1 MSNLG
6 MIDII
11 ALIIVAIAFAVVF
24 IVWTSGLK
32 RDPMKGRLKD
42 LQHRKD
48 QLKVGLVATNKRQSN
63 LKSVDRVNTMRKIA
77 NKLKLLQTESTDKIS
92 ILLAQAG
99 YRNKDALVIYQFSRV
114 IGPAIGGLL
123 AIFLIYGAGI
133 LADDPAIRPLVGI
146 GIVLFFFKL
155 PDILLANTKAKRTNA
170 IRLSLP
176 DALDLMVV
184 CAEAGLT
191 LDATMSRVA
200 NELGKAA
207 PEMAEEFTITS
218 IELSFLPNRRM
229 ALMNLAERVDLPAL
243 GSLITTLVQSERYG
257 TPLAAAL
264 RTLSAESRNERMMK
278 AEEKAARLP
287 AILTIPLIL
296 FILPCLFIV
305 LLGPAACKVS
315 DTFIKNPII

>member
-1 MSNLG
+1 MLG
-6 MIDII
+6 LDMVDII
-11 ALIIVAIAFAVVF
+11 SLVVVAVAAAVIF
-24 IVWTSGLK
+24 IVYNSGLK
-32 RDPMKGRLKD
+32 SDPMKGRLKD
-42 LQHRKD
+42 LNHRKD
-48 QLKVGLVATNKRQSN
+48 QLKAGLVATNKRESN
-63 LKSVDRVNTMRKIA
+63 IKNVDRVNTMRKIA
-77 NKLKLLQTESTDKIS
+77 DKLKLLQTESTDKIS
-92 ILLAQAG
+92 ISLAQAG
-99 YRNKDALVIYQFSRV
+99 YRNKDALVIYQFSRL
-114 IGPAIGGLL
+114 ITPALGGLL
-123 AIFLIYGAGI
+123 AIFMIYGVGI
-133 LADDPAIRPLVGI
+133 MADDPAMRPLVGI

-155 PDILLANTKAKRTNA
+155 PDILLANAKSKRTDA

-191 LDATMSRVA
+191 LDATMNRVA

-207 PEMAEEFTITS
+207 PELAEEFTITS

-315 DTFIKNPII
+315 DTFIKNPIV

>member
-6 MIDII
+6 MVDII
-11 ALIIVAIAFAVVF
+11 SLIIVASAFAVLF
-24 IVWTSGLK
+24 IVWSSGIK

-42 LQHRKD
+42 LNQRKD
-48 QLKVGLVATNKRQSN
+48 QLRAGLISTNKRQSN
-63 LKSVDRVNTMRKIA
+63 IKNVDRVNTMRKIA
-77 NKLKLLQTESTDKIS
+77 DKLKLLQSESTDKIS

-99 YRNKDALVIYQFSRV
+99 YRNKDALVIYQFSRL
-114 IGPAIGGLL
+114 IMPAIGGLL
-123 AIFLIYGAGI
+123 AIFLLYGANVM
-133 LADDPAIRPLVGI
+133 ADKPAMRPLIGI
-146 GIVLFFFKL
+146 GLVLFFYKI
-155 PDILLANTKAKRTNA
+155 PDILLANTKAKRTDA

-229 ALMNLAERVDLPAL
+229 ALMNLAERVDLPSL

-315 DTFIKNPII
+315 DTFIKNSPI

>member
-1 MSNLG
+1 MSDLG

-11 ALIIVAIAFAVVF
+11 ALVIVTIAFAVVF
-24 IVWTSGLK
+24 VVWNSGIK

-42 LQHRKD
+42 LQKRKD
-48 QLKVGLVATNKRQSN
+48 QLRVGLVTTNKRQSSV
-63 LKSVDRVNTMRKIA
+63 KSADRVNTMRNIA

-99 YRNKDALVIYQFSRV
+99 YRNKDALVIYQFSRL
-114 IGPAIGGLL
+114 IMPALGGLL

-133 LADDPAIRPLVGI
+133 LADDPAMRPLVGI

>member
-1 MSNLG
+1 MPE

-11 ALIIVAIAFAVVF
+11 SLILVALAFGVFYIVYS
-24 IVWTSGLK
+24 SGLK
-32 RDPMKGRLKD
+32 RDPMKGRLKH
-42 LQHRKD
+42 LNERKD
-48 QLKVGLVATNKRQSN
+48 QLKAGLITTNKRQSN
-63 LKSVDRVNTMRKIA
+63 IKNVDRVNSMRKIA
-77 NKLKLLQTESTDKIS
+77 DKLKLLQTESTDKIS

-99 YRNKDALVIYQFSRV
+99 YRNKDALVIYQFSRL
-114 IGPAIGGLL
+114 ITPAIGGLI
-123 AIFLIYGAGI
+123 AIFLIYGVGI
-133 LADDPAIRPLVGI
+133 MADDPGMRPLVGI
-146 GIVLFFFKL
+146 GIVLFFYKL
-155 PDILLANTKAKRTNA
+155 PDILLANIKAKRTDA

-207 PEMAEEFTITS
+207 PEMAEEFTINS

-229 ALMNLAERVDLPAL
+229 ALMNLAERVDLPSL

-315 DTFIKNPII
+315 DTFIKNPIV

>member
-1 MSNLG
+1 MLG
-6 MIDII
+6 IETVDLVSLGVVII
-11 ALIIVAIAFAVVF
+11 AFGVVF
-24 IVWTSGLK
+24 MVWNSGIK
-32 RDPMKGRLKD
+32 RDPMQGRLKH
-42 LQHRKD
+42 LNERKD
-48 QLKVGLVATNKRQSN
+48 QLRAGLISTNKRQSN
-63 LKSVDRVNTMRKIA
+63 IKNVDRVNTMRKIA
-77 NKLKLLQTESTDKIS
+77 DKLKLLQTESTDKIS

-99 YRNKDALVIYQFSRV
+99 YRNKDALVIYQFSRL
-114 IGPAIGGLL
+114 IMPALGGLL
-123 AIFLIYGAGI
+123 AIFLIYGVGI
-133 LADDPAIRPLVGI
+133 LADSPGMRPLAGI
-146 GIVLFFFKL
+146 GIVLVFFKL
-155 PDILLANTKAKRTNA
+155 PDILLINAKSKRTDA

-191 LDATMSRVA
+191 LDATMNRVA

-218 IELSFLPNRRM
+218 IELSFLPNRRT
-229 ALMNLAERVDLPAL
+229 ALMNLAQRVDLPSL

-305 LLGPAACKVS
+305 LLGPATCKVA
-315 DTFIKNPII
+315 DTFIKNSPI

>member
-1 MSNLG
+1 MDLD
-6 MIDII
+6 MIDVISFVVALTMI
-11 ALIIVAIAFAVVF
+11 AVIFVV
-24 IVWTSGLK
+24 WNSGLK
-32 RDPMKGRLKD
+32 KDPMKNRLKS
-42 LQHRKD
+42 LNQRRD
-48 QLKVGLVATNKRQSN
+48 QLKAGLISTNKRQSTI
-63 LKSVDRVNTMRKIA
+63 KKVDSVGTMRKVA
-77 NKLKLLQTESTDKIS
+77 DKLKLLQTESTDKIS

-99 YRNKDALVIYQFSRV
+99 YRNKDALVVYQFSRL
-114 IGPAIGGLL
+114 ILPAVGGLL
-123 AIFLIYGAGI
+123 AVFLLYGANVLPGDT
-133 LADDPAIRPLVGI
+133 LKRGLLGI
-146 GIVLFFFKL
+146 GLVLVFFKL
-155 PDILLANTKAKRTNA
+155 PDIMIANAKAKRTDA

-207 PEMAEEFTITS
+207 PELAEEFTITS

-229 ALMNLAERVDLPAL
+229 ALMNLAERVDLPAI
-243 GSLITTLVQSERYG
+243 GSVITTLVQSERYG

-305 LLGPAACKVS
+305 LLGPAACKVR
-315 DTFIKNPII
+315 DQFIENPPI

>member
-1 MSNLG
+1 MPE

-11 ALIIVAIAFAVVF
+11 SLILVALAFGVFYIVYS
-24 IVWTSGLK
+24 SGLK
-32 RDPMKGRLKD
+32 RDPMKGRLKH
-42 LQHRKD
+42 LNERKD
-48 QLKVGLVATNKRQSN
+48 QLKAGLITTNKRQSN
-63 LKSVDRVNTMRKIA
+63 IKNVDRVNSMRKIA
-77 NKLKLLQTESTDKIS
+77 DKLKLLQTESTDKIS

-99 YRNKDALVIYQFSRV
+99 YRNKDALVIYQFSRL
-114 IGPAIGGLL
+114 ITPAIGGLI
-123 AIFLIYGAGI
+123 AIFLIYGVGI
-133 LADDPAIRPLVGI
+133 MADDPGMRPLVGI
-146 GIVLFFFKL
+146 GIVLFFYKL
-155 PDILLANTKAKRTNA
+155 PDILLANIKAKRTDA

-229 ALMNLAERVDLPAL
+229 ALMNLAERVDLPSL

-315 DTFIKNPII
+315 DTFIKNPIV

>member
-1 MSNLG
+1 MLG
-6 MIDII
+6 LDMVDII
-11 ALIIVAIAFAVVF
+11 SLIVVTVAAAVIF
-24 IVWTSGLK
+24 IVYNSGLK
-32 RDPMKGRLKD
+32 SDPMKGRLKD
-42 LQHRKD
+42 LNHRKD
-48 QLKVGLVATNKRQSN
+48 QLKAGLVATNKRESSVKN
-63 LKSVDRVNTMRKIA
+63 VDRVNTMRKIA
-77 NKLKLLQTESTDKIS
+77 DKLKLLQTESTDKIS
-92 ILLAQAG
+92 ISLAQAG
-99 YRNKDALVIYQFSRV
+99 YRNKDALVIYQFSRL
-114 IGPAIGGLL
+114 ITPALGGLL
-123 AIFLIYGAGI
+123 AIFLIYGVGI
-133 LADDPAIRPLVGI
+133 MADDPAMRPLVGI

-155 PDILLANTKAKRTNA
+155 PDILLANTKAKRTDA

-191 LDATMSRVA
+191 LDATMNRVA

-207 PEMAEEFTITS
+207 PELAEEFTITS

-315 DTFIKNPII
+315 DTFIKNPIV

>member
-1 MSNLG
+1 MPG

-11 ALIIVAIAFAVVF
+11 ALILVALAFGVIYIVYS
-24 IVWTSGLK
+24 SGLK

-42 LQHRKD
+42 LNERKD
-48 QLKVGLVATNKRQSN
+48 QLKAGLITTNKRQSN
-63 LKSVDRVNTMRKIA
+63 IKNVDRVNTMRKIA

-99 YRNKDALVIYQFSRV
+99 YRSKDALVIYQFSRL
-114 IGPAIGGLL
+114 ITPALGGLI

-133 LADDPAIRPLVGI
+133 LADDPGMRPLVGI

-155 PDILLANTKAKRTNA
+155 PDILLANIKAKRTDA

-315 DTFIKNPII
+315 DTFIKNPIV